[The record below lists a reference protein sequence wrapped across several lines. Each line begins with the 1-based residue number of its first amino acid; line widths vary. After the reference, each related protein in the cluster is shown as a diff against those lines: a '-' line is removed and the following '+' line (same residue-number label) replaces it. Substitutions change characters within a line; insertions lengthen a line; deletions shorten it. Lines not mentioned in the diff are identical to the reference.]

1 LSTGAGGLG
10 VDLLQQRLWMK
21 VLQKASESA
30 DIRLMNTIA
39 TEIWIS
45 TMIDAMYQSQNLSLL
60 RIAVQVMNIC
70 TEDVTRL

>member
-10 VDLLQQRLWMK
+10 VDLLQQWLWMK

-30 DIRLMNTIA
+30 DTRLMNTIA

-60 RIAVQVMNIC
+60 RIAAQVMNIC
-70 TEDVTRL
+70 TEDVTRP